1 MIMYDSH
8 EHFPIRRVTVSSE
21 PTADYKFSPVIIPIN
36 ETNKLWKNYK
46 FPYINNTYNAF
57 GTDLMAYQ
65 IRHFCNWNL
74 TNTYDWS
81 ETDIQVPPFPM
92 QIEYRSGTTWGFQ
105 FTSRPVEYDNGIIIT
120 TQTQMREGSE
130 PVGFFEMPFTALE
143 IISPHV
149 MTQTSGRNGNGVNIQ
164 YLPSAYVSK
173 TKITDNR
180 TTDKVKIT
188 GNVLY
193 SSNYPLRILP
203 RILLRNDDD
212 NYFIKYNSIS
222 GKYVI
227 PSTTRVLQPTYVKKP
242 IDNNGITYCMK
253 YQLVLDSESVMCFPD
268 LTLYIENPDGV
279 NVYVHDYTISTEV
292 YK

>member
-8 EHFPIRRVTVSSE
+8 EHFPIRRVTVSSL

-57 GTDLMAYQ
+57 GSDLMAYQ

-74 TNTYDWS
+74 TNTYDFGNVAVA
-81 ETDIQVPPFPM
+81 VPFG
-92 QIEYRSGTTWGFQ
+92 IDYRSASSYTYHFC
-105 FTSRPVEYDNGIIIT
+105 SSPAAYENGVIIT
-120 TQTQMREGSE
+120 TQTHLREGYD
-130 PVGFFEMPFTALE
+130 PDDFGDMPFTALE
-143 IISPHV
+143 IVSPHV
-149 MTQTSGRNGNGVNIQ
+149 MTQTSGRNGNNVNIQ
-164 YLPSAYVSK
+164 YLPSGYASK
-173 TKITDNR
+173 TKITDSR

-193 SSNYPLRILP
+193 SSNYPLRVLP

-242 IDNNGITYCMK
+242 IDNSGIRYCMK